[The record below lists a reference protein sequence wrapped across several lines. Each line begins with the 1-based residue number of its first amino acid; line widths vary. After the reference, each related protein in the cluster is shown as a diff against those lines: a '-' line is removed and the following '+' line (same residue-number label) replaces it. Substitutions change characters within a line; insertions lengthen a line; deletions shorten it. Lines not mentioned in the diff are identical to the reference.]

1 MVSLICLAETNAQN
15 VASACVELAWQLYP
29 LQQRPDKGASHVPG
43 LPAAVQ
49 LTHSRGRA
57 AHVTFTER
65 AVGSAPA
72 DSQFNSRATAG

>member
-1 MVSLICLAETNAQN
+1 VVSLICLAETKNAQN

-49 LTHSRGRA
+49 LTRSRGRA
-57 AHVTFTER
+57 AHGTFTER
-65 AVGSAPA
+65 AVGSADA
-72 DSQFNSRATAG
+72 DS